1 MPLYSKHVM
10 GYNVIMDD
18 KINIITRF
26 NALDSEPLDASTS
39 HGKIICYSNRS
50 PKKDTANEDALAV
63 IPVDDDST
71 ILVVADGLGGMPAGE
86 QASQIVVEC
95 LIASVSSTQ
104 SSLREAILN
113 GIDEANKTI
122 LDMKTG
128 AGSTVSVAE
137 LTGNKLRTYH
147 AGDSLILLTT
157 NHGNVKYQTLS
168 HSPIG
173 YAQMCGA
180 LDQEQAMR
188 HPERNLISNYVG
200 CNDMHI
206 NIGPIIELA
215 ADDTIILSSDALS
228 DNLYEEEICDFIRKE
243 PLLDGIKELIVQCNL
258 NMEEPLSDRRCHP
271 DDFTL
276 ISFRKNT

>member
-1 MPLYSKHVM
+1 M
-10 GYNVIMDD
+10 GDTI
-18 KINIITRF
+18 KTITRF
-26 NALDSEPLDASTS
+26 DATDSEPLAISIN
-39 HGKIICYSNRS
+39 HGEIVCYSNRS
-50 PKKDTANEDALAV
+50 PKKDTPNEDALGI
-63 IPVDDDST
+63 IPVDEET
-71 ILVVADGLGGMPAGE
+71 TVLVVADGLGGMPAGE

-95 LIASVSSTQ
+95 LIASLKNTGV
-104 SSLREAILN
+104 LVREAILN

-128 AGSTVSVAE
+128 AGTTVSIAE
-137 LTGNKLRTYH
+137 LSGNKLRTYH

-157 NHGNVKYQTLS
+157 NHGNIKYQTLS

-173 YAQMCGA
+173 YAVICGA
-180 LDQEQAMR
+180 LNQEQAML

-215 ADDTIILSSDALS
+215 ANDTVILSSDALS
-228 DNLYEEEICDFIRKE
+228 DNLYEEEICEFIRKG
-243 PLLDGIKELIVQCNL
+243 PLLEGVSELITQCNQ
-258 NMEEPLSDRRCHP
+258 NMKESLPDRRCHP

-276 ISFRKNT
+276 ISFRQNI